1 MDWGDF
7 FFFFFGESPVCIRA
21 ETASVTISK
30 PGDSIFHLISEETML
45 QKFLHPLAN
54 VQNIP

>member
-1 MDWGDF
+1 MIF

-30 PGDSIFHLISEETML
+30 LGDSIFHLISEETML